1 MKNLKKFP
9 KMNLDNS
16 IDLEKKKIVCFP
28 SSPKLINL
36 TNEE

>member
-16 IDLEKKKIVCFP
+16 IDLEKKIIFLP
-28 SSPKLINL
+28 ISPKLINL